1 MTYRS
6 THIDDDERDALAG
19 VSASS
24 SSARRSGQTADILI
38 FQPRT
43 AAASWA
49 LEDAIEPLDEDVFD
63 LGSIAVRLV
72 ADWSLPRL
80 QVFVAADPEGG
91 EPDRLP

>member
-24 SSARRSGQTADILI
+24 SSARRAGQTADILI

>member
-1 MTYRS
+1 MTTRS
-6 THIDDDERDALAG
+6 HEINETPGSLAG
-19 VSASS
+19 DLSVSL
-24 SSARRSGQTADILI
+24 ARRSGQTADILI

>member
-1 MTYRS
+1 MTTRS
-6 THIDDDERDALAG
+6 HEINETPGSLAG
-19 VSASS
+19 DLGVSL
-24 SSARRSGQTADILI
+24 ARRSGQTADILI

-80 QVFVAADPEGG
+80 QVFVAADP
-91 EPDRLP
+91 